1 MELLT
6 VSHFTVFLKLL
17 SLLIRADGCKKSLRG
32 PLLMPWKTL
41 GGPVTL
47 LVPANLLLKEVIYIR
62 DKKKL
67 RDFLDHAQ
75 MKQLGNIYYNVDN
88 FSCGF
93 PDHLESTKNLIEIK
107 FGIGFFLHFIISVCK
122 IIMVMISLFVSS

>member
-1 MELLT
+1 MGGHRYINFQNFKGA
-6 VSHFTVFLKLL
+6 SSYFCIDFQK
-17 SLLIRADGCKKSLRG
+17 
-32 PLLMPWKTL
+32 L
-41 GGPVTL
+41 GGGTGPPAP
-47 LVPANLLLKEVIYIR
+47 LVPAALLLKEVIYIR

>member
-1 MELLT
+1 M
-6 VSHFTVFLKLL
+6 LK
-17 SLLIRADGCKKSLRG
+17 IFKGATTYG
-32 PLLMPWKTL
+32 PVKL
-41 GGPVTL
+41 GGGAVAPL
-47 LVPANLLLKEVIYIR
+47 PPAPLVPAALLLKEVIYIR

>member
-1 MELLT
+1 M
-6 VSHFTVFLKLL
+6 
-17 SLLIRADGCKKSLRG
+17 A
-32 PLLMPWKTL
+32 PLPPAPCPPGS
-41 GGPVTL
+41 GGPV
-47 LVPANLLLKEVIYIR
+47 VEGSDIR